1 MSPGPDTLIQSA
13 MDRRNLPG
21 LFAAL
26 PLLRQLDPDSIG
38 ELANEIEW
46 FSMPGGATLYSAGQP
61 ADGLY
66 VIINGA
72 FGIYVAQPG
81 EGSGFIE
88 QVSGGQIAGEM
99 EVISGNARS
108 TTLVALRD
116 SEVARLSCATFEK
129 LVRKHP
135 QALRYIA
142 TTLAGRVHTL
152 QQPQQRPPDAP
163 KTFAVVPLD
172 SGIAVQEFGAELVG
186 CLRHFGRSEL
196 ILNSNAAERT
206 THWFHRLERG
216 NDFVVY
222 VTDPEPSNWTRL
234 CLRQA
239 DRLLLVA
246 AGTAKPQRWRALT
259 CGDDQAVDLRR
270 SEIVLLHARRS
281 VGGSANDWLLLQPCR
296 RLHHVYGKP
305 DISRAARL
313 LTARGIGLI
322 LSGGGAR
329 GFAHIG
335 VMRAL
340 LESNIAVD
348 AVGATSIGAIIGAG
362 WAAGWDYQ
370 EMVERMRRCFVDS
383 NPLNDYTLPLISLVA
398 GRKVCRL
405 LRREFDEIDI
415 EDLRLPYFCVSA
427 SLTSGQLSIHQRG
440 KLWLWLRA
448 SIAIPGILP
457 PVFTQKQAYVDGAT
471 LNNLPIDVMRENH
484 RGPIIAVD
492 AGADQSFDCDMEMSE
507 IPPFW
512 NLRTL
517 LGRRRSDVNIMKIL
531 LRAGML
537 NRAATAIGRRELAD
551 ILLKPPLERVD
562 LLDWGA
568 FERTMDIG
576 YRHAMRALETQAVKL
591 TAPQPRASAVAPGAI

>member
-1 MSPGPDTLIQSA
+1 
-13 MDRRNLPG
+13 
-21 LFAAL
+21 
-26 PLLRQLDPDSIG
+26 
-38 ELANEIEW
+38 
-46 FSMPGGATLYSAGQP
+46 
-61 ADGLY
+61 
-66 VIINGA
+66 
-72 FGIYVAQPG
+72 
-81 EGSGFIE
+81 
-88 QVSGGQIAGEM
+88 
-99 EVISGNARS
+99 
-108 TTLVALRD
+108 
-116 SEVARLSCATFEK
+116 
-129 LVRKHP
+129 
-135 QALRYIA
+135 
-142 TTLAGRVHTL
+142 
-152 QQPQQRPPDAP
+152 
-163 KTFAVVPLD
+163 
-172 SGIAVQEFGAELVG
+172 
-186 CLRHFGRSEL
+186 
-196 ILNSNAAERT
+196 
-206 THWFHRLERG
+206 
-216 NDFVVY
+216 
-222 VTDPEPSNWTRL
+222 
-234 CLRQA
+234 
-239 DRLLLVA
+239 
-246 AGTAKPQRWRALT
+246 
-259 CGDDQAVDLRR
+259 
-270 SEIVLLHARRS
+270 
-281 VGGSANDWLLLQPCR
+281 
-296 RLHHVYGKP
+296 
-305 DISRAARL
+305 
-313 LTARGIGLI
+313 
-322 LSGGGAR
+322 
-329 GFAHIG
+329 
-335 VMRAL
+335 MRAL

-492 AGADQSFDCDMEMSE
+492 AGADQSFVCDLEMSE

-517 LGRRRSDVNIMKIL
+517 VGRRRSEVNIMKIL

-591 TAPQPRASAVAPGAI
+591 TAPQPRSSAVTPRAI